1 MKSLANIFRRS
12 IPSAPPVVDDDA
24 NTSEK
29 DIADEK
35 MDELD
40 ELQEVPVLMSR
51 AYDLMAANLFQKAST
66 RGHVLEDKG
75 DAVFLRKAKNLYV

>member
-1 MKSLANIFRRS
+1 MKSLSNIFRRS
-12 IPSAPPVVDDDA
+12 APEATPPVDDEKQ
-24 NTSEK
+24 TSEK
-29 DIADEK
+29 DIAEEK
-35 MDELD
+35 MDEFD

-75 DAVFLRKAKNLYV
+75 DAVFLRKGKNLYV

>member
-12 IPSAPPVVDDDA
+12 MPSAPPIVDDDTHA
-24 NTSEK
+24 SEK
-29 DIADEK
+29 DIVDGKIDEF
-35 MDELD
+35 D
-40 ELQEVPVLMSR
+40 ELQDVPVLMSR

-66 RGHVLEDKG
+66 RGHVVEDKG